1 MGIWHA
7 IPRTLRQ
14 CGRFGGLAL
23 LASAL
28 VLASLP
34 PSDAAPA
41 NKDDKKKS
49 DLVKTGTITV
59 EQYQVAFI
67 GSGNL
72 GGGKLDFN
80 GRTYSFTIGG
90 LGIGGIGVSRIKASG
105 VVYNLKN
112 LKDFPGAYVQG
123 RYGYA
128 AGDKSGGKLWLQN
141 DKDVVIEIQ
150 GSREGL
156 ALSLGGDAVYIGFD

>member
-1 MGIWHA
+1 MDIWQPLRRSYSELRRLSAPAA
-7 IPRTLRQ
+7 IA
-14 CGRFGGLAL
+14 C
-23 LASAL
+23 AL
-28 VLASLP
+28 VLFAAG
-34 PSDAAPA
+34 PSGAAPA
-41 NKDDKKKS
+41 KDEKKS
-49 DLVKTGTITV
+49 DLVKTGTIKV

-90 LGIGGIGVSRIKASG
+90 LGIGGFGVSKITASG
-105 VVYNLKN
+105 IVYNLKN

-141 DKDVVIEIQ
+141 DQNVVIEIQ
-150 GSREGL
+150 GTREGL

>member
-1 MGIWHA
+1 
-7 IPRTLRQ
+7 
-14 CGRFGGLAL
+14 LAGAL
-23 LASAL
+23 FLAF
-28 VLASLP
+28 LP

-41 NKDDKKKS
+41 SKNEKKS
-49 DLVKTGTITV
+49 DLVKTATIKV

-90 LGIGGIGVSRIKASG
+90 LGIGGFGVSKITASG
-105 VVYNLKN
+105 TVYNLKN

-128 AGDKSGGKLWLQN
+128 AGDQSGGKLWLQN

-150 GSREGL
+150 GTREGL